1 MALSTVQFAVAAI
14 VSGIGAALTETP
26 TLAGITECIWPLLY
40 VGIMSGGV
48 GYTLQIL
55 AQKDANPTVVSLL
68 LSLESVFSVLAG
80 ALILHDRLTGRELL
94 GCALMLLAVVL
105 AQLPARGQGCGSRQR
120 TDIIEEERKGGSAPF
135 IIFKEV
141 FTVTKIFVG
150 FLFVF
155 LNFNFTLNDTYV
167 INLLPDFVGFIL
179 LYMGTREL
187 LEESP
192 RYTTA
197 GPWLLGLTAYGI
209 ASWVINLLGLN
220 GGWVIS
226 LLTLVAAAVTYYAT
240 WLVIKGFED
249 IEKNNSAGIA
259 AAESMRSWKICAI
272 LNIVAVALS
281 WVPVLSV
288 LLLLGMVVV
297 TIMLLVSLN
306 KTRKLYNAYR
316 MLRPQSNNGGP
327 EF

>member
-1 MALSTVQFAVAAI
+1 M
-14 VSGIGAALTETP
+14 
-26 TLAGITECIWPLLY
+26 
-40 VGIMSGGV
+40 
-48 GYTLQIL
+48 
-55 AQKDANPTVVSLL
+55 
-68 LSLESVFSVLAG
+68 
-80 ALILHDRLTGRELL
+80 
-94 GCALMLLAVVL
+94 
-105 AQLPARGQGCGSRQR
+105 
-120 TDIIEEERKGGSAPF
+120 
-135 IIFKEV
+135 
-141 FTVTKIFVG
+141 TKIFVG

-209 ASWVINLLGLN
+209 ASWVI
-220 GGWVIS
+220 
-226 LLTLVAAAVTYYAT
+226 
-240 WLVIKGFED
+240 IKGFED

>member
-1 MALSTVQFAVAAI
+1 M
-14 VSGIGAALTETP
+14 
-26 TLAGITECIWPLLY
+26 
-40 VGIMSGGV
+40 
-48 GYTLQIL
+48 
-55 AQKDANPTVVSLL
+55 
-68 LSLESVFSVLAG
+68 
-80 ALILHDRLTGRELL
+80 
-94 GCALMLLAVVL
+94 
-105 AQLPARGQGCGSRQR
+105 
-120 TDIIEEERKGGSAPF
+120 
-135 IIFKEV
+135 
-141 FTVTKIFVG
+141 TKIFVG

-249 IEKNNSAGIA
+249 LCQSEHGGGGAFLGAGAECA
-259 AAESMRSWKICAI
+259 AAFGHGGGDHYAAGEPEQDPQ
-272 LNIVAVALS
+272 AV
-281 WVPVLSV
+281 
-288 LLLLGMVVV
+288 
-297 TIMLLVSLN
+297 
-306 KTRKLYNAYR
+306 
-316 MLRPQSNNGGP
+316 
-327 EF
+327 

>member
-1 MALSTVQFAVAAI
+1 M
-14 VSGIGAALTETP
+14 
-26 TLAGITECIWPLLY
+26 Y
-40 VGIMSGGV
+40 
-48 GYTLQIL
+48 
-55 AQKDANPTVVSLL
+55 K
-68 LSLESVFSVLAG
+68 
-80 ALILHDRLTGRELL
+80 
-94 GCALMLLAVVL
+94 
-105 AQLPARGQGCGSRQR
+105 RQ
-120 TDIIEEERKGGSAPF
+120 
-135 IIFKEV
+135 
-141 FTVTKIFVG
+141 
-150 FLFVF
+150 
-155 LNFNFTLNDTYV
+155 
-167 INLLPDFVGFIL
+167 
-179 LYMGTREL
+179 
-187 LEESP
+187 
-192 RYTTA
+192 
-197 GPWLLGLTAYGI
+197 
-209 ASWVINLLGLN
+209 GLN

>member
-1 MALSTVQFAVAAI
+1 M
-14 VSGIGAALTETP
+14 
-26 TLAGITECIWPLLY
+26 
-40 VGIMSGGV
+40 
-48 GYTLQIL
+48 
-55 AQKDANPTVVSLL
+55 
-68 LSLESVFSVLAG
+68 
-80 ALILHDRLTGRELL
+80 
-94 GCALMLLAVVL
+94 
-105 AQLPARGQGCGSRQR
+105 
-120 TDIIEEERKGGSAPF
+120 
-135 IIFKEV
+135 
-141 FTVTKIFVG
+141 TKIFAG

-155 LNFNFTLNDTYV
+155 LNFNFTLNDTYA

-192 RYTTA
+192 RYTKA

-209 ASWVINLLGLN
+209 ASWVINLLGFN

-226 LLTLVAAAVTYYAT
+226 LLTLVAAGVTYYAT

-249 IEKNNSAGIA
+249 IEKNNSVEIA

-306 KTRKLYNAYR
+306 KTRKLYEAFR
-316 MLRPQSNNGGP
+316 MIKPQSSNKGP
-327 EF
+327 EL

>member
-1 MALSTVQFAVAAI
+1 M
-14 VSGIGAALTETP
+14 
-26 TLAGITECIWPLLY
+26 
-40 VGIMSGGV
+40 
-48 GYTLQIL
+48 
-55 AQKDANPTVVSLL
+55 
-68 LSLESVFSVLAG
+68 
-80 ALILHDRLTGRELL
+80 
-94 GCALMLLAVVL
+94 
-105 AQLPARGQGCGSRQR
+105 
-120 TDIIEEERKGGSAPF
+120 
-135 IIFKEV
+135 
-141 FTVTKIFVG
+141 TKIFVG

-240 WLVIKGFED
+240 WLVFED
-249 IEKNNSAGIA
+249 IEKNNSVGIA

>member
-1 MALSTVQFAVAAI
+1 M
-14 VSGIGAALTETP
+14 
-26 TLAGITECIWPLLY
+26 
-40 VGIMSGGV
+40 
-48 GYTLQIL
+48 
-55 AQKDANPTVVSLL
+55 
-68 LSLESVFSVLAG
+68 
-80 ALILHDRLTGRELL
+80 
-94 GCALMLLAVVL
+94 
-105 AQLPARGQGCGSRQR
+105 
-120 TDIIEEERKGGSAPF
+120 
-135 IIFKEV
+135 
-141 FTVTKIFVG
+141 TKIFVG

-197 GPWLLGLTAYGI
+197 A
-209 ASWVINLLGLN
+209 
-220 GGWVIS
+220 
-226 LLTLVAAAVTYYAT
+226 TLVAAAVTYYAT

-306 KTRKLYNAYR
+306 KTRKLYEAFR
-316 MLRPQSNNGGP
+316 MIKPQSNNGGP

>member
-1 MALSTVQFAVAAI
+1 M
-14 VSGIGAALTETP
+14 
-26 TLAGITECIWPLLY
+26 
-40 VGIMSGGV
+40 
-48 GYTLQIL
+48 
-55 AQKDANPTVVSLL
+55 
-68 LSLESVFSVLAG
+68 
-80 ALILHDRLTGRELL
+80 
-94 GCALMLLAVVL
+94 
-105 AQLPARGQGCGSRQR
+105 
-120 TDIIEEERKGGSAPF
+120 
-135 IIFKEV
+135 
-141 FTVTKIFVG
+141 TKIFVG

-155 LNFNFTLNDTYV
+155 LNFNLTLNDTYV

-179 LYMGTREL
+179 LYVGTREL

-197 GPWLLGLTAYGI
+197 GPW
-209 ASWVINLLGLN
+209 LLGLN

-249 IEKNNSAGIA
+249 IEKNNSVGIA

-306 KTRKLYNAYR
+306 KTRKLYEAFR
-316 MLRPQSNNGGP
+316 MIKPQSNNGGP

>member
-1 MALSTVQFAVAAI
+1 M
-14 VSGIGAALTETP
+14 
-26 TLAGITECIWPLLY
+26 
-40 VGIMSGGV
+40 
-48 GYTLQIL
+48 
-55 AQKDANPTVVSLL
+55 
-68 LSLESVFSVLAG
+68 
-80 ALILHDRLTGRELL
+80 
-94 GCALMLLAVVL
+94 
-105 AQLPARGQGCGSRQR
+105 
-120 TDIIEEERKGGSAPF
+120 
-135 IIFKEV
+135 
-141 FTVTKIFVG
+141 TKIFVG

-197 GPWLLGLTAYGI
+197 G
-209 ASWVINLLGLN
+209 
-220 GGWVIS
+220 
-226 LLTLVAAAVTYYAT
+226 AT

>member
-1 MALSTVQFAVAAI
+1 M
-14 VSGIGAALTETP
+14 
-26 TLAGITECIWPLLY
+26 
-40 VGIMSGGV
+40 
-48 GYTLQIL
+48 
-55 AQKDANPTVVSLL
+55 
-68 LSLESVFSVLAG
+68 
-80 ALILHDRLTGRELL
+80 
-94 GCALMLLAVVL
+94 
-105 AQLPARGQGCGSRQR
+105 
-120 TDIIEEERKGGSAPF
+120 
-135 IIFKEV
+135 
-141 FTVTKIFVG
+141 TKIFVG

-226 LLTLVAAAVTYYAT
+226 LLTLVAAPVTYYAT

-249 IEKNNSAGIA
+249 IEKNNSVGIA
-259 AAESMRSWKICAI
+259 TAESMRSWKICAI

>member
-1 MALSTVQFAVAAI
+1 MTGVQ
-14 VSGIGAALTETP
+14 T
-26 TLAGITECIWPLLY
+26 
-40 VGIMSGGV
+40 
-48 GYTLQIL
+48 
-55 AQKDANPTVVSLL
+55 
-68 LSLESVFSVLAG
+68 
-80 ALILHDRLTGRELL
+80 
-94 GCALMLLAVVL
+94 CAL
-105 AQLPARGQGCGSRQR
+105 P
-120 TDIIEEERKGGSAPF
+120 
-135 IIFKEV
+135 
-141 FTVTKIFVG
+141 
-150 FLFVF
+150 
-155 LNFNFTLNDTYV
+155 
-167 INLLPDFVGFIL
+167 
-179 LYMGTREL
+179 
-187 LEESP
+187 
-192 RYTTA
+192 
-197 GPWLLGLTAYGI
+197 
-209 ASWVINLLGLN
+209 
-220 GGWVIS
+220 IS
-226 LLTLVAAAVTYYAT
+226 AAVTYYAT

>member
-1 MALSTVQFAVAAI
+1 M
-14 VSGIGAALTETP
+14 
-26 TLAGITECIWPLLY
+26 
-40 VGIMSGGV
+40 
-48 GYTLQIL
+48 
-55 AQKDANPTVVSLL
+55 
-68 LSLESVFSVLAG
+68 
-80 ALILHDRLTGRELL
+80 
-94 GCALMLLAVVL
+94 
-105 AQLPARGQGCGSRQR
+105 
-120 TDIIEEERKGGSAPF
+120 
-135 IIFKEV
+135 
-141 FTVTKIFVG
+141 TKIFVG

-240 WLVIKGFED
+240 WLVIKGHREKQLGRERRSGKYAQLED
-249 IEKNNSAGIA
+249 LCHSEHCGGGAFLGAGAECA
-259 AAESMRSWKICAI
+259 AAFGHGGGDHYAAGEPEQDPQ
-272 LNIVAVALS
+272 AV
-281 WVPVLSV
+281 
-288 LLLLGMVVV
+288 
-297 TIMLLVSLN
+297 
-306 KTRKLYNAYR
+306 
-316 MLRPQSNNGGP
+316 
-327 EF
+327 

>member
-1 MALSTVQFAVAAI
+1 M
-14 VSGIGAALTETP
+14 
-26 TLAGITECIWPLLY
+26 
-40 VGIMSGGV
+40 
-48 GYTLQIL
+48 
-55 AQKDANPTVVSLL
+55 
-68 LSLESVFSVLAG
+68 
-80 ALILHDRLTGRELL
+80 
-94 GCALMLLAVVL
+94 
-105 AQLPARGQGCGSRQR
+105 
-120 TDIIEEERKGGSAPF
+120 
-135 IIFKEV
+135 
-141 FTVTKIFVG
+141 TKIFVG

-197 GPWLLGLTAYGI
+197 GPWLLGLTAHGI

-249 IEKNNSAGIA
+249 IEKNNSVGIA

-306 KTRKLYNAYR
+306 KTRKLYEAFR
-316 MLRPQSNNGGP
+316 MIKPQSNNGGP

>member
-1 MALSTVQFAVAAI
+1 M
-14 VSGIGAALTETP
+14 
-26 TLAGITECIWPLLY
+26 
-40 VGIMSGGV
+40 
-48 GYTLQIL
+48 
-55 AQKDANPTVVSLL
+55 
-68 LSLESVFSVLAG
+68 
-80 ALILHDRLTGRELL
+80 
-94 GCALMLLAVVL
+94 
-105 AQLPARGQGCGSRQR
+105 
-120 TDIIEEERKGGSAPF
+120 
-135 IIFKEV
+135 
-141 FTVTKIFVG
+141 TKIFVG

-288 LLLLGMVVV
+288 LLLLGMEVV